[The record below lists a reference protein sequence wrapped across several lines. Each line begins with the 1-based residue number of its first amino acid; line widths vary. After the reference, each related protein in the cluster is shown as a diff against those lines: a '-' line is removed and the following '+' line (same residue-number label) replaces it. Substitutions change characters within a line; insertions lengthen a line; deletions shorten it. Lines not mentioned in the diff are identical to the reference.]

1 MWVCMF
7 ISFLRKGFYW
17 LSKAISDG
25 MLRKF
30 FCIKYLCCHVIDNY
44 SRNLQT
50 GNCANECQINQA
62 KPRKVKDN
70 SYKLSKKPMVKVRSI
85 ATFLLTNLGSRS
97 EAAQGQTLSNCHY
110 TERGDFNYRRTFQS
124 YLISIDSGLDITV
137 EKIRWTWRF

>member
-1 MWVCMF
+1 
-7 ISFLRKGFYW
+7 
-17 LSKAISDG
+17 

-30 FCIKYLCCHVIDNY
+30 FYIKCLCRHVIDNY

-50 GNCANECQINQA
+50 GNCANECQLNQA
-62 KPRKVKDN
+62 KQRKVKDN

-97 EAAQGQTLSNCHY
+97 EAAQGQILSNCHY

-137 EKIRWTWRF
+137 EKIR